1 MCCTG
6 SFKVIATKNLD
17 EIRKNF
23 AIGLKRLGFDF
34 DEDLFIDVCMKCDLT
49 LNDKEMTKEDCIKYL
64 WTAYNNT
71 LRSRGSRKQI
81 ELTIDED
88 VYSDNPS
95 YNDEYDINIDIICNI
110 IKSSIRERFG
120 EVIYNIWLDHIYN
133 GKTYKDLIKEYGER
147 NYMGLFRKI
156 NKFIKEK
163 LPKLNKEYKERIENF
178 LN

>member
-1 MCCTG
+1 MCCTE

-17 EIRKNF
+17 EIKKNF
-23 AIGLKRLGFDF
+23 AIGLKRLGFKF

-49 LNDKEMTKEDCIKYL
+49 LKDKEMTKEDCIKYL

-71 LRSRGSRKQI
+71 LRSRESRKQI
-81 ELTIDED
+81 ELMIDED
-88 VYSDNPS
+88 VYSDNLS
-95 YNDEYDINIDIICNI
+95 YNDEYDMNIDIICNI
-110 IKSSIRERFG
+110 IQTSIRKRFG
-120 EVIYNIWLDHIYN
+120 EIIYNIWFDHIFN
-133 GKTYKDLIKEYGER
+133 SKTYKDLINVYGER

-163 LPKLNKEYKERIENF
+163 LPKLNKEYKERIEDF